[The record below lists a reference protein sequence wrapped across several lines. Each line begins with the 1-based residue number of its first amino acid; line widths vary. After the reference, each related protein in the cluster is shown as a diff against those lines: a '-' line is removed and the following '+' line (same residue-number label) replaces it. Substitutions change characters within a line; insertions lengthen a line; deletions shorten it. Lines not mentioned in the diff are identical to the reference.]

1 MASDDNSLLLIT
13 NLSLTCLFLAAQK
26 LEQMIE
32 ENITRVMEFILLG
45 FSVQRESEILLFL
58 LILVVYSLTLVGNI
72 GIVSLIR
79 LDPHLHTPMYF
90 FLSNLAFVDFCYS
103 SSIVPKFLKTLMTK
117 HRSISFYECVH
128 SWAFSWTSWF
138 WRCSLLQ

>member
-13 NLSLTCLFLAAQK
+13 YLSLTCLFSAVQK
-26 LEQMIE
+26 LEHMTE

-45 FSVQRESEILLFL
+45 FFSPERDWNPSLL

-72 GIVSLIR
+72 YLISLIQ

-90 FLSNLAFVDFCYS
+90 SVIWPCRLLLLLLNSPKVPETLRSSTGPYLSMRKATQLGFF
-103 SSIVPKFLKTLMTK
+103 PG
-117 HRSISFYECVH
+117 
-128 SWAFSWTSWF
+128 TSWF
-138 WRCSLLQ
+138 WRCSFLQ

>member
-1 MASDDNSLLLIT
+1 MASDDNSLLLIIY
-13 NLSLTCLFLAAQK
+13 LSLTCLFSAVQR

-45 FSVQRESEILLFL
+45 FSVQREIEILLFL
-58 LILVVYSLTLVGNI
+58 LILVVYSLTLMGNI
-72 GIVSLIR
+72 GTISLIQ
-79 LDPHLHTPMYF
+79 LDPHFHTPMYF

>member
-13 NLSLTCLFLAAQK
+13 YLSCLFLAVQR

-45 FSVQRESEILLFL
+45 FSAQREIEILLFL

-72 GIVSLIR
+72 GMISLIR
-79 LDPHLHTPMYF
+79 LDPHLHTPMCC

-103 SSIVPKFLKTLMTK
+103 SSTAPMFLETLLTK
-117 HRSISFYECVH
+117 HRPISLCACAH
-128 SWAFSWTSWF
+128 SWAFSGTSWF
-138 WRCSLLQ
+138 WRCSCLQ

>member
-1 MASDDNSLLLIT
+1 
-13 NLSLTCLFLAAQK
+13 
-26 LEQMIE
+26 
-32 ENITRVMEFILLG
+32 MELILLG

-90 FLSNLAFVDFCYS
+90 FLSNLDFVDFSYF
-103 SSIVPKFLKTLMTK
+103 SSIAPKFLETLLTK
-117 HRSISFYECVH
+117 NRSIFLYACAH
-128 SWAFSWTSWF
+128 SWAFS
-138 WRCSLLQ
+138 

>member
-1 MASDDNSLLLIT
+1 
-13 NLSLTCLFLAAQK
+13 
-26 LEQMIE
+26 
-32 ENITRVMEFILLG
+32 MELILLG

-79 LDPHLHTPMYF
+79 LDPHLHTTMYF

-128 SWAFSWTSWF
+128 SWAFS
-138 WRCSLLQ
+138 

>member
-13 NLSLTCLFLAAQK
+13 YLSLTCLFSAVQR

-45 FSVQRESEILLFL
+45 FSVQREIEILLFL
-58 LILVVYSLTLVGNI
+58 LILVVYSLTLMGNI
-72 GIVSLIR
+72 GTISLIQ
-79 LDPHLHTPMYF
+79 LDPHFHTPMYF

-128 SWAFSWTSWF
+128 SWAFS
-138 WRCSLLQ
+138 

>member
-45 FSVQRESEILLFL
+45 FSVHREIEMLLFL

-72 GIVSLIR
+72 GLISLIW

-103 SSIVPKFLKTLMTK
+103 SSIAPKFLETLLTK
-117 HRSISFYECVH
+117 HRSISLYACAH
-128 SWAFSWTSWF
+128 SWAFS
-138 WRCSLLQ
+138 

>member
-1 MASDDNSLLLIT
+1 
-13 NLSLTCLFLAAQK
+13 
-26 LEQMIE
+26 
-32 ENITRVMEFILLG
+32 MELVLLG

-90 FLSNLAFVDFCYS
+90 FS
-103 SSIVPKFLKTLMTK
+103 
-117 HRSISFYECVH
+117 
-128 SWAFSWTSWF
+128 
-138 WRCSLLQ
+138 Q

>member
-13 NLSLTCLFLAAQK
+13 YLSLTCLFSAVQR

-45 FSVQRESEILLFL
+45 FSVQREIEILLFL
-58 LILVVYSLTLVGNI
+58 LILVVYSLTLVGNVGMI
-72 GIVSLIR
+72 SLIR

-90 FLSNLAFVDFCYS
+90 FLSNLDFVDFSYF
-103 SSIVPKFLKTLMTK
+103 SSIAPKFLETLLTK
-117 HRSISFYECVH
+117 HRSISLYACAH
-128 SWAFSWTSWF
+128 SWAFS
-138 WRCSLLQ
+138 

>member
-1 MASDDNSLLLIT
+1 
-13 NLSLTCLFLAAQK
+13 
-26 LEQMIE
+26 
-32 ENITRVMEFILLG
+32 MELVLLG

-103 SSIVPKFLKTLMTK
+103 SSIAPKVPETLLSK
-117 HRSISFYECVH
+117 HRSISLYACAH
-128 SWAFSWTSWF
+128 SWAFS
-138 WRCSLLQ
+138 

>member
-1 MASDDNSLLLIT
+1 MASNDNSLLLIT
-13 NLSLTCLFLAAQK
+13 YLSLTCLFSAVQR

-90 FLSNLAFVDFCYS
+90 FLSNLAFVDFSYS
-103 SSIVPKFLKTLMTK
+103 SSIAPKFLETLLTK
-117 HRSISFYECVH
+117 HRSISLYACAH
-128 SWAFSWTSWF
+128 SWAFS
-138 WRCSLLQ
+138 

>member
-13 NLSLTCLFLAAQK
+13 YLSLTCLFSAVQR

-79 LDPHLHTPMYF
+79 LDPHLHTTMYF

-103 SSIVPKFLKTLMTK
+103 SSIAPKFLETLLTK
-117 HRSISFYECVH
+117 HRSISLYACAH
-128 SWAFSWTSWF
+128 SWAFS
-138 WRCSLLQ
+138 

>member
-1 MASDDNSLLLIT
+1 
-13 NLSLTCLFLAAQK
+13 
-26 LEQMIE
+26 
-32 ENITRVMEFILLG
+32 MELVLLG

-103 SSIVPKFLKTLMTK
+103 SSIAPKSLETLLTK
-117 HRSISFYECVH
+117 HRSISLYAYAH
-128 SWAFSWTSWF
+128 SWAFS
-138 WRCSLLQ
+138 